1 MEYPDSWSNGVD
13 RASVCQPAQQGIIH
27 DNQRKI
33 ALAGCGFYAQEP
45 LHKTGSSTIATGPPV
60 DYIYPC
66 NPSLKTRIQS
76 YAKKATKHLSMVA
89 VVVTAFRRAE
99 DTCAKH

>member
-13 RASVCQPAQQGIIH
+13 RSSVCQPAQQGIIH
-27 DNQRKI
+27 DYQRKI
-33 ALAGCGFYAQEP
+33 ALAGCGLYAQEP

-76 YAKKATKHLSMVA
+76 YAKNATKNLYMVA
-89 VVVTAFRRAE
+89 VDLAGERRAAGFC
-99 DTCAKH
+99 TKR